1 MRRLLARLREMVT
14 ASKPV
19 RQWLDEGWSPWRIG
33 YGLVSVA
40 LTVAGVVIFAAQ
52 HHLRGLGWLLA
63 AVAVVAVWALMEML
77 LWRIRHNRLQGKLD
91 EAEARLNAPP
101 AVEPGPAALQ
111 PHYEQSPP
119 YRLPNEHMLHH
130 RIGIRNPAGN
140 PTAHRVRLQWA
151 GMSPQPRIDLG
162 YPPVTPQA
170 VPMVA
175 GGDPAIGIS
184 LPPGQ
189 EELWL
194 IATTATDSE
203 GTMTVGTFGPRR
215 LGAESLNAR
224 GGSWDHGST
233 PGRHPVNPRSPIAA
247 KRQLGQASRKGV
259 VDVER
264 RDDISR
270 GN

>member
-1 MRRLLARLREMVT
+1 MRRLLARLREMLT

-52 HHLRGLGWLLA
+52 HHLRGLVWLLA
-63 AVAVVAVWALMEML
+63 AVTVTAVWALMEML
-77 LWRIRHNRLQGKLD
+77 RWRIRHNRLQGQLD

-111 PHYEQSPP
+111 PYYNQSPP

-140 PTAHRVRLQWA
+140 PTAHGVRLQWT
-151 GMSPQPRIDLG
+151 GVSPRPRIDLG

-194 IATTATDSE
+194 IATTATDTE

-215 LGAESLNAR
+215 PG
-224 GGSWDHGST
+224 WHGT
-233 PGRHPVNPRSPIAA
+233 PWYFEPHERWRFTYRIVADNLPPVAFSAVMTAA
-247 KRQLGQASRKGV
+247 NGQIQCELEG
-259 VDVER
+259 
-264 RDDISR
+264 
-270 GN
+270 